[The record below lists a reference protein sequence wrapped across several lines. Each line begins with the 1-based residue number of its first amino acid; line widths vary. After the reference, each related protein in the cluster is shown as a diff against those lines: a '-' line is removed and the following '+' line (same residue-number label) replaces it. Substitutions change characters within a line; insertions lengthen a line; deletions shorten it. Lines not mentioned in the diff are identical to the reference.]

1 MDDTTALLVTAAM
14 AVLAALLA
22 LTALL
27 GAVVA
32 IKPEMLQRLRAATD
46 RRYSMRRATRPLDI
60 PRNIDRILYRHHKL
74 YGAVVVGLALF
85 LLYFLTFGEQQ
96 PFWQELF
103 PREHRQ
109 IAGIVADVAR
119 LVLWLFS
126 VFALVI
132 GTIVFVRPSELKR
145 FEQRANRWV
154 TARRATYDL
163 DREYGWFDERLGRR
177 PRLWGTVTLVL
188 STICLIA
195 LLVQWQATGLI
206 G

>member
-1 MDDTTALLVTAAM
+1 MDEPTALLASAAI
-14 AVLAALLA
+14 AILAALLA

-32 IKPEMLQRLRAATD
+32 IKPELLQRLRAATD
-46 RRYSMRRATRPLDI
+46 RRYSMRRATRPLDV

-85 LLYFLTFGEQQ
+85 LLYFLAFGEQQ
-96 PFWQELF
+96 PFWRELF
-103 PREHRQ
+103 PRDYRE

-119 LVLWLFS
+119 LVLWLFA
-126 VFALVI
+126 VFALII
-132 GTIVFVRPSELKR
+132 GTVVFVRPSELKK

-163 DREYGWFDERLGRR
+163 DREYGWLDERLGRR

-195 LLVQWQATGLI
+195 LLVQWQATGLT